1 MGVPGADQ
9 LLGGHEHQ
17 GVSPLQPV
25 HGGAEGVLN
34 GGGPQPLLGD
44 DVGDNFGVTGG
55 VEDGPGQ
62 LQLVPEGGGVAEISV
77 VGQGHAALLVVD
89 LNGLAV
95 APVGGPGGAVAGV
108 AHRHSSPGESVQ
120 NLFGED
126 LPHQP
131 QVLVGGEHPV
141 VVDHDAAA
149 LLSPVLESIQ
159 AVIGQPAHVRRT
171 G

>member
-1 MGVPGADQ
+1 MGGPGADQ
-9 LLGGHEHQ
+9 FLGGHEHQ

-62 LQLVPEGGGVAEISV
+62 LQLVPEGGGIAQVAV
-77 VGQGHAALLVVD
+77 VGQGHAALLVVNLD
-89 LNGLAV
+89 GLAV
-95 APVGGPGGAVAGV
+95 ASVGGSGGAVAGV
-108 AHRHSSPGESVQ
+108 PHRHGPLGKPVQ
-120 NLFGED
+120 DLSGED

-131 QVLVGGEHPV
+131 QVLVGGEYPV